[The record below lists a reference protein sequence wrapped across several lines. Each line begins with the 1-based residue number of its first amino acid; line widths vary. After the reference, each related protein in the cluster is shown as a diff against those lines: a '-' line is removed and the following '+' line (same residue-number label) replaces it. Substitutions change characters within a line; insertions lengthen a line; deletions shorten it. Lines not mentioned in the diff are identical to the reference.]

1 MMERKRAWIYCRLAL
16 NQPDSAVLLAAQRSR
31 LETYAKEQGFE
42 IVGSSSDIA
51 SGMDFD
57 NRPGLLEFHN
67 EAVDGNVDILLVSDL
82 SRLGRTS
89 DATLQYWSLLRDL
102 NVIVYTADGGKVDM
116 SVDPLIEK
124 IIELCKSAP

>member
-1 MMERKRAWIYCRLAL
+1 
-16 NQPDSAVLLAAQRSR
+16 
-31 LETYAKEQGFE
+31 
-42 IVGSSSDIA
+42 
-51 SGMDFD
+51 MDFD